1 MTSAAELVTE
11 FVEWCRGPG
20 YKAPST
26 AEAYRQSL
34 VNFVRVAGVADFATV
49 TPSTLDFYVTRLK
62 LATKLSD
69 ATIRS
74 RSFALRVFFA
84 WAHSRDR
91 LPKNPA
97 SKDLFKIPGPR
108 EVEAVSVL
116 EVKEIE
122 RILNVRQMPV
132 RGPRE
137 PERFFAR
144 RAKRAA
150 GNDDRDRALFA
161 VTYDGALR
169 VSETCAL
176 LWSDLEVDADGKA
189 SILLRKFKRSLHPEV
204 VPLDHRTAGLL
215 LLWKTVR
222 RDLGIRGGSIFG
234 LTVKGARGVFD
245 RLWRLA
251 GITPGRRRMTFH
263 MIRASAATHASEAGM
278 SDRDVQA
285 LLRHARFTTTERYLR
300 KRTPEKQRRIRARFL
315 FWNAAKFGQ
324 AGADLS
330 RFSASGSQTRIP

>member
-91 LPKNPA
+91 LPK
-97 SKDLFKIPGPR
+97 
-108 EVEAVSVL
+108 
-116 EVKEIE
+116 
-122 RILNVRQMPV
+122 ILNVRQMPV